1 MENFVQNLSK
11 ESPIISICRTSYLAG
26 DERGPDAVGD
36 FSYKKKIEREMIRS
50 TPNRSRETI

>member
-11 ESPIISICRTSYLAG
+11 ESPIISIRRTSYLAG

-36 FSYKKKIEREMIRS
+36 FSYKKKIKKRNDQVH
-50 TPNRSRETI
+50 TQ